1 MEPFPCVPNLN
12 NPRRKTCI
20 FCYPSFVS
28 EQRNKGN
35 ELLFLHPLLLRL
47 TPPSTIY
54 IPSLFRPPPSSS
66 SYTPAT
72 GVEGV
77 LQHQAQAIKMIAEET
92 KGNLGD
98 ITADYAD
105 DAEGVRAEHAAAAAG
120 CKQQKD
126 GVKVRRTRK
135 EQSRVSY
142 LSTMHS
148 DVFAGELEN
157 YRWHRMT
164 YSSQLTHVH

>member
-1 MEPFPCVPNLN
+1 
-12 NPRRKTCI
+12 
-20 FCYPSFVS
+20 
-28 EQRNKGN
+28 
-35 ELLFLHPLLLRL
+35 
-47 TPPSTIY
+47 
-54 IPSLFRPPPSSS
+54 
-66 SYTPAT
+66 
-72 GVEGV
+72 
-77 LQHQAQAIKMIAEET
+77 MIAEET

-148 DVFAGELEN
+148 DVFADELEN
-157 YRWHRMT
+157 YRWHRIISLT
-164 YSSQLTHVH
+164 YSKSTHSRSLKLAICAKRMPVT